1 MKRLTPFLLIG
12 GLAAILIVVE
22 VFRPRP
28 YDERLRVERSGA
40 EPFDAEMLYR
50 LLPDWLEAPVE
61 PTDDPPFLVLEDT
74 TLANTLY
81 LFLTDSFEPDEAE
94 AGRIVDFVE
103 RGNTVLMVAEDFGG
117 PLSWALGPAE
127 DLRRKQEAEAR
138 LDSIYANA
146 DPVEAPSEDIDYY
159 DEDGDV
165 EEAITEED
173 DEALYYDGL
182 DTDRF
187 PFFMDSRLMSSDT
200 LHLVDPALTAD
211 HPEGFVFSIS
221 ISASGLVGI
230 DSSRTAILG
239 RNEAGEA
246 TFVRVGVGEGAFL
259 VSSTPLA
266 FTNAALSEGDGADY
280 LEGVFGYVPH
290 VARVI
295 WDERYKPLR
304 AEGGSPLGVVS
315 RTPPLLWA
323 ISLIVLGAFLFL
335 FFRGRRW
342 QRPIPVV
349 APPPNVQREFAR
361 TIGRLHFVN
370 GDRGW
375 LARRKARVFED
386 HIRTR
391 LGLPDADLSD
401 ASAKRAAA
409 RAGVDPEEALSLFRR
424 LRNLRAD
431 PSPEPDRLVAAD
443 QDIDAFFQRA
453 TAAQHAR
460 FDDPDPDVPSR
471 RSPVASPAAAP
482 TA

>member
-1 MKRLTPFLLIG
+1 MKRLTPFLLIV
-12 GLAAILIVVE
+12 GLVAVLVAVE

-28 YDERLRVERSGA
+28 YDERLRVERSGTQ
-40 EPFDAEMLYR
+40 PFDAEVLYR
-50 LLPDWLEAPVE
+50 LLPDWLDAPVE
-61 PTDDPPFLVLEDT
+61 PNDQPPFLVLEDT
-74 TLANTLY
+74 TLRNTLY
-81 LFLTDSFEPDEAE
+81 LFLTSSFEPDEAE
-94 AGRIVDFVE
+94 AGRILAFAE

-117 PLSWALGPAE
+117 PLSWALGPSDA
-127 DLRRKQEAEAR
+127 LRRKQEQEAIQDS
-138 LDSIYANA
+138 LDAIYM
-146 DPVEAPSEDIDYY
+146 EEDMY
-159 DEDGDV
+159 DEDGEPLYDEEIYEETVDDDV
-165 EEAITEED
+165 
-173 DEALYYDGL
+173 LYYDGL
-182 DTDRF
+182 DTERF
-187 PFFMDSRLMSSDT
+187 PFFMDLGSKLGESDT
-200 LHLVDPALTAD
+200 LTLVDPDLMRD

-221 ISASGLVGI
+221 MSASGLTGI
-230 DSSRTAILG
+230 DSARTAILG
-239 RNEAGEA
+239 RNEAGEP

-280 LEGVFGYVPH
+280 LEGLFGYVPD
-290 VARVI
+290 VERVI

-304 AEGGSPLGVVS
+304 AEGGSPLSVVS
-315 RTPPLLWA
+315 RTPSLLWA
-323 ISLIVLGAFLFL
+323 LTLIVLGSFLFL

-349 APPPNVQREFAR
+349 APPPNAQREFAR

-375 LARRKARVFED
+375 LARHKTRAFED

-401 ASAKRAAA
+401 ASATMAAA

-431 PSPEPDRLVAAD
+431 PSPEPERLIAAD

-460 FDDPDPDVPSR
+460 FDDPEPA
-471 RSPVASPAAAP
+471 SPVASPAAAP

>member
-1 MKRLTPFLLIG
+1 MKRMTPFLLIG
-12 GLAAILIVVE
+12 GLAAILIAVE

-50 LLPDWLEAPVE
+50 LLPDWLDAPVE
-61 PTDDPPFLVLEDT
+61 PADEPPFLVLEDT
-74 TLANTLY
+74 TRRNTLY

-94 AGRIVDFVE
+94 AGRLVAFAE

-127 DLRRKQEAEAR
+127 TLRRKQEQEAIQDS
-138 LDSIYANA
+138 LDAIYS
-146 DPVEAPSEDIDYY
+146 DEEMF
-159 DEDGDV
+159 DEDGEPLFEDDV
-165 EEAITEED
+165 EVD
-173 DEALYYDGL
+173 DDVLYYDGL

-187 PFFMDSRLMSSDT
+187 PFFMDSRLASSDT
-200 LHLVDPALTAD
+200 LQLVDPALTED

-239 RNEAGEA
+239 RNEAGEP

-266 FTNAALSEGDGADY
+266 FTNAALSEGDGDEY
-280 LEGVFGYVPH
+280 LEGVFGYIPDVD
-290 VARVI
+290 RVI

-323 ISLIVLGAFLFL
+323 ITLIVLGAFLFL

-349 APPPNVQREFAR
+349 APPPNAQREFAR

-375 LARRKARVFED
+375 LAKRKARVFED

-409 RAGVDPEEALSLFRR
+409 RAGVDPEDALALFRR

-431 PSPEPDRLVAAD
+431 PSPEPDRLIAAD
-443 QDIDAFFQRA
+443 QDIDTFFQRA

-460 FDDPDPDVPSR
+460 FDDPDTNGAAPNESGT
-471 RSPVASPAAAP
+471 SPVASPAAAP